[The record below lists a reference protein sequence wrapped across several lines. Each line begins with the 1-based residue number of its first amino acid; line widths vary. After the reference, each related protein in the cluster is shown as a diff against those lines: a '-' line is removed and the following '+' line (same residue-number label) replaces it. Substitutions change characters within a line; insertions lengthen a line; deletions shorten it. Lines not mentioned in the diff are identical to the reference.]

1 MDTPGQDIESISGMV
16 AGGAQIVIFTTGRGT
31 PAGNPIAPVIKITG
45 NKATWEMMQ
54 DNIDIDV
61 SAIMS
66 GEASI
71 TQMGEEIYQEILRVA
86 NGKRLNQK
94 I

>member
-1 MDTPGQDIESISGMV
+1 MV

-61 SAIMS
+61 PAIMS
-66 GEASI
+66 GILLRKWARKFI
-71 TQMGEEIYQEILRVA
+71 RKFLRVA
-86 NGKRLNQK
+86 EWEND
-94 I
+94 

>member
-1 MDTPGQDIESISGMV
+1 MPIAQRIRACGLWITPGQDIESISGMV

-54 DNIDIDV
+54 DNIR
-61 SAIMS
+61 
-66 GEASI
+66 
-71 TQMGEEIYQEILRVA
+71 Y
-86 NGKRLNQK
+86 
-94 I
+94 